1 MAGFLSRASDAI
13 RSLLGK
19 EVVGKDA
26 LGNVYLRWHETIKG
40 EKVEKR
46 EVKWHAAHMLY
57 DPCEIPPEWRMW
69 LRKLRQQPPTP
80 EEMSMSAE
88 KAEAMRQKVAAIDEQ
103 ERLRRLRQEAMG
115 NQARQAGASG
125 PDLSRL
131 LQQMHPEASRAGSRA
146 QPGSPPDQPGQPA
159 GAPGP
164 VGTDFKPEAWRPG
177 S

>member
-46 EVKWHAAHMLY
+46 EVNWHAAHMLY

-88 KAEAMRQKVAAIDEQ
+88 KAEVMRQKVAAIDEQ

-115 NQARQAGASG
+115 N
-125 PDLSRL
+125 
-131 LQQMHPEASRAGSRA
+131 QQMHPEASRAGSRA